1 MPFNLTKTLL
11 TFSAGMSL
19 VVSSVTSS
27 DARPH
32 GNRLTPTQSESTYYH
47 SDYNSTRDRDNSC
60 FRSTGLPDMY
70 ACSSNGG

>member
-1 MPFNLTKTLL
+1 MSLNLSKTFL
-11 TFSAGMSL
+11 TFSAGMLLLASC
-19 VVSSVTSS
+19 VTPS

-32 GNRLTPTQSESTYYH
+32 PDRLTPPQSEFTYYH

-70 ACSSNGG
+70 ACSANGG